1 VVHDEFVDRELSQ
14 LHFNRRV
21 LALAQDEGLPLLEP
35 LRYLCIVGNNMDEF
49 FEVRVAELFTTLRDP
64 NTGANQRFA
73 DTARYRQICDSAHA
87 LVAQQYETYNESIVP
102 ALEKF
107 GVRLL
112 HHYNRTPEQQ
122 AWVTDYFE
130 KNVRPLITPIALDP
144 AHPFPQVSNK
154 SLNFIIELSGHNV
167 FGQTSNI
174 AILKAPRVVPRVIE
188 LPRAL
193 CNGYR
198 GFVLLS
204 SMIRSNMEVFFAPR
218 QIVSYSQ
225 FRVTRDSELWIDLH
239 DPSNLRQALRGKLT
253 TRSFGRAVRLEVSH
267 GCPEHLQQLLSKQFE
282 LAPTDVYAVDGP
294 VNIVRLDALVGL
306 INDPKQRF
314 PAFKPSE
321 SFVSN
326 SDSDVFARLREG
338 DLLLHHPFESF
349 DPVLDFVSASASDKE
364 VMSIKMTI
372 YRTGSESALM
382 ESLVSA
388 AQRGKEVTVVL
399 ELKARFDEETNINWA
414 ERLEKVGAQ
423 VVYGV
428 VGLKTHAKMALVH
441 RREGTKLR
449 AYAHFGTG
457 NYNPNTA
464 RSYTDFGLMT
474 ANPTMCRE
482 ASLVFNHLTSS
493 TRLPRLEH
501 LWVAPFSLARNVI
514 SAIEAEAEIS
524 RSGKRGR
531 IVAKMNALVDESIV
545 RALYAASNAGVEIDL
560 IVRGACVLRPGVA
573 GMSENI
579 RVRSVVGRFLEHSRI
594 YCFGNAGQPRIYLS
608 SADWMGRNL
617 FRRVEVA
624 FPVLDERLAYR
635 VVAEGVEPYLRD
647 NTYAWELNAHGD
659 YTRVKSKRKPR
670 AAQKELLALL
680 SE

>member
-1 VVHDEFVDRELSQ
+1 MQKEFVDRELSQ

-21 LALAQDEGLPLLEP
+21 LSLAQDEKLPLLER

-49 FEVRVAELFTTLRDP
+49 FEVRIAELFTTLRGENAP
-64 NTGANQRFA
+64 LNQRESDA
-73 DTARYRQICDSAHA
+73 LRYQHIEQSAHA
-87 LVAQQYETYNESIVP
+87 LVKEQYATYNDSIVP
-102 ALEKF
+102 ALRES

-112 HHYNRTPEQQ
+112 HHHDRTGAQQ
-122 AWVTDYFE
+122 IWVTDYFE

-154 SLNFIIELSGHNV
+154 SLNFIVELAGHNV

-188 LPRAL
+188 LPQAL
-193 CNGYR
+193 CKAFR

-204 SMIRSNMEVFFAPR
+204 SMIRSNLEVFFAPR
-218 QIVSYSQ
+218 QIVAYSQ
-225 FRVTRDSELWIDLH
+225 FRATRDSELWIDMH
-239 DPSNLRQALRGKLT
+239 DPRNLRQALRGKLT

-267 GCPEHLQQLLSKQFE
+267 GCPQHLQDLLLNQFE
-282 LAPTDVYAVDGP
+282 LMPTDVYAVDGP

-314 PAFKPSE
+314 PSFKPSE

-326 SDSDVFARLREG
+326 CDSDVFARLRDG

-349 DPVLDFVSASASDKE
+349 DPVLDFVSASASDNE

-382 ESLVSA
+382 QALVSA

-441 RREGTKLR
+441 RREGSKLR

-457 NYNPNTA
+457 NYNSNTA

-474 ANPTMCRE
+474 ANPAMCRE

-514 SAIEAEAEIS
+514 AAIAAEADIA
-524 RSGKRGR
+524 RAGKRGR

-545 RALYAASNAGVEIDL
+545 RALYEASNAGVQIDL
-560 IVRGACVLRPGVA
+560 IVRGACVLRPGA
-573 GMSENI
+573 KGLSENI

-594 YCFGNAGQPRIYLS
+594 YCFGNAGQPRVYLS

-624 FPVLDERLAYR
+624 FPVLDSRLAYR
-635 VVAEGVEPYLRD
+635 VVAEGIEPYLRD
-647 NTYAWELNAHGD
+647 NTNAWELNEKGE
-659 YTRVKSKRKPR
+659 YTRAKRRKKPR
-670 AAQKELLALL
+670 IAQDELLALL
-680 SE
+680 